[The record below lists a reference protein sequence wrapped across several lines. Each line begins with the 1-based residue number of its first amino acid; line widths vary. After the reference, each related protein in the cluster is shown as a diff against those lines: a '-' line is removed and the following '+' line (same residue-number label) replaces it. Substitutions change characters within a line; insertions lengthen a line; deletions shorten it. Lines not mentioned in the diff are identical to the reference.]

1 MSPRLG
7 VHFDDRHVC
16 PERKGRVELAEF
28 LLVRQ
33 DVCLVRQRH
42 TRAGYQSRQFGPC
55 HGAVGDTGDADQSPF
70 EDDDV
75 VRACLADRC
84 QSPLGLVEQPS
95 EAVNTADPPTWSDR
109 DPPVPPPMGIC
120 TVSP

>member
-1 MSPRLG
+1 MSASSG
-7 VHFDDRHVC
+7 
-16 PERKGRVELAEF
+16 
-28 LLVRQ
+28 
-33 DVCLVRQRH
+33 QRH

-84 QSPLGLVEQPS
+84 QSPLGLVEQPLRS
-95 EAVNTADPPTWSDR
+95 GEHR
-109 DPPVPPPMGIC
+109 R
-120 TVSP
+120 SPDLE